1 MARATID
8 DSWLEYDLHG
18 EVGPRVLWIMGMG
31 ASREA
36 WKGQTEAF
44 PDHQQLTFDNPGI
57 SGSGPIRGRLSIRG
71 MARGAV
77 RLLDHVG
84 WESAHVVG
92 VSLGGMIA
100 QELALAA
107 RERVSSLS
115 LLTTHAGGRGPGP
128 LPPPGGISLF
138 VRQRLAV
145 MRGQTERRE
154 RLLLELLF
162 PPEVLDGPIGQ
173 RAAEGLGSVFAGQ
186 DRVDALQA
194 QTWAAIRHDT
204 SRRLHQLEGLRTL
217 VVRSAADR
225 LVSPRAQ
232 SALHRGIPGAE
243 LLDLQGVGHGALSQ
257 AKDEI
262 NARLRQHFGG

>member
-1 MARATID
+1 MPRATID
-8 DSWLEYDLHG
+8 DSWLEYDLRG
-18 EVGPRVLWIMGMG
+18 DAGPRVLWIMGMG

-36 WKGQTEAF
+36 WNGQLEAF
-44 PDHQQLTFDNPGI
+44 PDHQLLTFDNPGI
-57 SGSGPIRGRLSIRG
+57 GGSGPIRGRLSIRG
-71 MARGAV
+71 MARDAA

-107 RERVSSLS
+107 RQRVLSLS

-128 LPPPGGISLF
+128 LPPAGGLALF
-138 VRQRLAV
+138 LRQRIAV
-145 MRGQTERRE
+145 MRGQSKRSE

-162 PPEVLDGPIGQ
+162 PPEVLDGAVGQ
-173 RAAEGLGSVFAGQ
+173 RAAAGLGSVFAGK
-186 DRVDALQA
+186 DRIDALQA

-204 SRRLHQLEGLRTL
+204 ARRLHQLQGLRTL

-232 SALHRGIPGAE
+232 AALHRGIPGAD
-243 LLDLQGVGHGALSQ
+243 LLDLPGVGHGAVSQ

-262 NARLRQHFGG
+262 HDRFREHFGG